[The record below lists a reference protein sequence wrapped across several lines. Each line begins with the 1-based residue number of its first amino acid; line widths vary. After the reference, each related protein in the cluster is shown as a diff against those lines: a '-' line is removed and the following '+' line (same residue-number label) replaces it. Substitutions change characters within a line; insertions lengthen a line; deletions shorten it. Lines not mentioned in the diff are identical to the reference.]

1 MATVF
6 YEKEARQ
13 ALSLAV
19 GEARSMGHSY
29 VGTEHLLLGLLA
41 QKETIPSR
49 FLRGAGLESAWVRT
63 LVLSVRGRGTP
74 GLRLPQGLS
83 PKARRILRQAAEEA
97 RDTGSRAVRPEH
109 ILLALARQSGSSARE
124 ILEMSGICTDG
135 VFTQTLERAS
145 RMPQTGG
152 KERKMSLKLLEQYSE
167 DLMEKAATL
176 EPVIGRDKELELVI
190 GILSRKNKNNPAL
203 IGEPGVGKTAIAEAL
218 AQRMV
223 AGKVPVQL
231 RGKRLM
237 SLNMAS
243 LVAGT
248 KYRGEFE
255 ERVRDLLQEIRR
267 AGNIILFVDE
277 MHTIVGAGAAEGAID
292 AANILKPALGR
303 GELQMMG
310 ATTLREYRKHI
321 EKDPAL
327 ERRFR
332 PVLVEEPDR
341 EASLAILRG
350 VRGGLERHHHMKITD
365 EALEAAVDLSSRYL
379 PELFLPDKAID
390 LLDEGAARAHLE
402 EMRGSKGEYEQEK
415 QSLELELSDAVRDS
429 RFEKAAELRDKM
441 QRMLTRSSG
450 SRRGKTV
457 TAADIAGAVSARTG
471 IPAGNLAMEERQK
484 LLGLGEAI
492 GSRVLGQQEAVDAVA
507 AAVQRGR
514 GGLGDQNRPVASLL
528 FTGPTGVGKTE
539 LCRVLAEELYGSRD
553 AIVRLDMT
561 EYMEKQSVSRLIGA
575 PPGYVGHEEGGTL
588 TEKVRRR
595 PYSLVLFD
603 EIEKAHPDVCGIL
616 LQIMDDGRLTDSL
629 GRTVSFKN
637 TLVVMTSNL
646 GGQHRDGEGLGFLP
660 PNHKDQVTGCL
671 RERFSPEFLGRIDK
685 VAVFKPL
692 GRDAMTQIAGLQLN
706 ELTRRASRQGIRLC
720 FDEAVAQMLADRC
733 GPAGAREIR
742 RDLQSRIED
751 PLSRYLLLNPPGN
764 RCVRVGWNGTEAE
777 FQTEREK

>member
-6 YEKEARQ
+6 YEKRSREAL
-13 ALSLAV
+13 ALAAQ
-19 GEARSMGHSY
+19 EAKAMGHSY
-29 VGTEHLLLGLLA
+29 VGSEHLLLGLLE
-41 QKETIPSR
+41 QQETLPCRI
-49 FLRGAGLESAWVRT
+49 LRGAGLESGWVRT
-63 LVLSVRGRGTP
+63 LALSIRGKGTP

-83 PKARRILRQAAEEA
+83 PKAKRVLRQAAEEA
-97 RDTGSRAVRPEH
+97 QGTGSRAIRPEH
-109 ILLALARQSGSSARE
+109 ILLALARQSAGAARQ
-124 ILEMSGICTDG
+124 ILDLSGICLDG
-135 VFTQTLERAS
+135 VFTQTLERVS
-145 RMPQTGG
+145 RQPRTGG
-152 KERKMSLKLLEQYSE
+152 KEWKTSLKLLEQYSE
-167 DLMEKAATL
+167 DLLEKAATL
-176 EPVIGRDKELELVI
+176 EPIVGRDKELEAVI

-223 AGKVPVQL
+223 AGRVPVQL

-267 AGNIILFVDE
+267 AGNVILFVDE

-341 EASLAILRG
+341 DASLAILRG
-350 VRGGLERHHHMKITD
+350 VRSGLERHHHMKITD
-365 EALEAAVDLSSRYL
+365 EALEAAVDLSTRYL

-402 EMRGSKGEYEQEK
+402 EMWGSKGEYEQEK
-415 QSLELELSDAVRDS
+415 QSLEIELSDAVRDS

-457 TAADIAGAVSARTG
+457 TAADIAGAVAARTG

-484 LLGLGEAI
+484 LLGLADAL
-492 GSRVLGQQEAVDAVA
+492 GSQVLGQQEAVAAVA

-514 GGLGDQNRPVASLL
+514 SGLGDQNRPVASLL

-539 LCRVLAEELYGSRD
+539 LCRVLARELYGSSE

-629 GRTVSFKN
+629 GRTVNFKN
-637 TLVVMTSNL
+637 TLIVMTSNL
-646 GGQHRDGEGLGFLP
+646 GGQHREGEGLGFLP
-660 PNHKDQVTGCL
+660 PCHTDRVKDSL
-671 RERFSPEFLGRIDK
+671 RDRFSPEFLGRIDK
-685 VAVFKPL
+685 VAVFRSL
-692 GRDAMTQIAGLQLN
+692 DRNTLAQIAGLQL
-706 ELTRRASRQGIRLC
+706 EALTRRASQQGIRLR
-720 FDEAVAQMLADRC
+720 FDPAVSRALADRC

-742 RDLQSRIED
+742 RDLQNRVED
-751 PLSRYLLLNPPGN
+751 PLSRFLLLNPPGPH
-764 RCVRVGWNGTEAE
+764 CVCITWDRQEPS
-777 FQTEREK
+777 FRIERDK